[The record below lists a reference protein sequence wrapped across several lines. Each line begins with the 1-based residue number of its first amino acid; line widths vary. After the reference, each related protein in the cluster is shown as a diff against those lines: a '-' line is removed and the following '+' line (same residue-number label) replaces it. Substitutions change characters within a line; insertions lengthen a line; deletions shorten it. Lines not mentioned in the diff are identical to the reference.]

1 MANNNSTPFIGY
13 FDDSGVPVLTR
24 VLIVGDDSFLLAY
37 ARHRLEED
45 YAICV
50 TTTPASALSQMQPRS
65 FDVVI
70 FDHEIPTRQEMLF
83 LDRMNETRR
92 DVPVIFC
99 GRQNRFESMDGF
111 YFKGNNILLHKS
123 DDMDL
128 FCDDLAEILHCI
140 RGEYAAE
147 ERHNPP
153 VSASTWIERIFLV

>member
-1 MANNNSTPFIGY
+1 
-13 FDDSGVPVLTR
+13 VPVLTR

-37 ARHRLEED
+37 ARSRLEQD
-45 YAICV
+45 YAIRV
-50 TTTPASALSQMQPRS
+50 TTTPPAALSQVQPRA

-70 FDHEIPTRQEMLF
+70 FDHEMPTRQEMLF

-99 GRQNRFESMDGF
+99 SRQNRPETVDGF

-140 RGEYAAE
+140 RGEYAAD
-147 ERHNPP
+147 ERYCPP
-153 VSASTWIERIFLV
+153 VSGCGWIERIFLI